1 MIQRY
6 LFLLHLPYPKFNI
19 YSYLIVSSRQIL
31 TFTST
36 MPDKLNPQQRHKCMQ
51 SIRSKNTTPE
61 LLVRRFLFAHGFR
74 YRLNVKK
81 LPGTPDIVLRKYRT
95 AIFIN
100 GCFWHGHN
108 GCRYFVMPKTNTG
121 FWQAKITRNQERDL
135 QRRIDLRK
143 LGWHT
148 ITIWECQ
155 LKPMTREQ
163 TLLGLEKTLCQIY
176 LGDKGK

>member
-6 LFLLHLPYPKFNI
+6 LFLLYSPYHKLNI

-155 LKPMTREQ
+155 LKPKNREQ

>member
-1 MIQRY
+1 
-6 LFLLHLPYPKFNI
+6 
-19 YSYLIVSSRQIL
+19 
-31 TFTST
+31 

-51 SIRSKNTTPE
+51 SIRSKNTKPE

-100 GCFWHGHN
+100 GCFWHGHLD
-108 GCRYFVMPKTNTG
+108 CRYFVLPKTNTQ
-121 FWQAKITRNQERDL
+121 FWKDKITRNQSRDL

-155 LKPMTREQ
+155 LKPKTSEQ

-176 LGDKGK
+176 LGDRSHKD